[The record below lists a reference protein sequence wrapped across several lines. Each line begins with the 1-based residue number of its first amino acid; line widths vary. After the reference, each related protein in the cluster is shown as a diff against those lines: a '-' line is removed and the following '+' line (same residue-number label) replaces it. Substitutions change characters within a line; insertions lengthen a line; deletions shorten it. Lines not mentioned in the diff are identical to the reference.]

1 MTARIARI
9 RRYPIK
15 AIGGEDLSRV
25 RLDAARRL
33 PGDRIWALLT
43 EGGERHAG
51 DSERPGRWLPKS
63 CFLRG
68 AASAALQAVQGGWGE
83 DAGDGTVGCPI
94 RLTHPDLP
102 ELIFDPETEGARLI
116 DWVRPLWPD
125 DKPAPTRLVQGPTG
139 WTDVAQ
145 PWISILSLSS
155 LRDLE
160 ARLGQPLGIER
171 WRGNLWLDGWDAYAE
186 RDLVGQILT
195 VGGLDL
201 RITQTIGRCPATSAD
216 TATGRVDIDMPEALR
231 AQFGHSEF
239 GIYAEVV
246 SGGEIALGDEVRL

>member
-1 MTARIARI
+1 MTARLARI
-9 RRYPIK
+9 RRHPIK
-15 AIGGEDLSRV
+15 SIGGEDLARV

-33 PGDRIWALLT
+33 PGDRLWAMLS

-51 DSERPGRWLPKS
+51 ESAQPERWLPKS

-83 DAGDGTVGCPI
+83 EGTTDGPI

-102 ELIFDPETEGARLI
+102 DLVFDPATEGARLA

-145 PWISILSLSS
+145 PWVSILSLSS

-160 ARLGQPLGIER
+160 TRLGQPLGIER
-171 WRGNLWLDGWDAYAE
+171 WRGNLWLDGWAAYAE
-186 RDLVGQILT
+186 RDLVGQTLT
-195 VGGLDL
+195 IGNLEL
-201 RITQTIGRCPATSAD
+201 RVTQTIGRCPATSAD
-216 TATGRVDIDMPEALR
+216 TATGRIDIDMPEALK
-231 AQFGHSEF
+231 AQFGHKDF

-246 SGGEIALGDEVRL
+246 TGGEIALGDEVRA

>member
-1 MTARIARI
+1 MTARVARI
-9 RRYPIK
+9 RRHPIK
-15 AIGGEDLSRV
+15 AIGGEDLGRV

-33 PGDRIWALLT
+33 PGDRVWALLT

-51 DSERPGRWLPKS
+51 EGPRPERWLPKS

-83 DAGDGTVGCPI
+83 GAVDGPI

-102 ELIFDPETEGARLI
+102 DLSFDTAHEGARLI
-116 DWVRPLWPD
+116 DWVRPLWSA

-171 WRGNLWLDGWDAYAE
+171 WRGNIWLDGWDAYGE
-186 RDLVGQILT
+186 RDLVGQVLT
-195 VGGLDL
+195 IGGVEL
-201 RITQTIGRCPATSAD
+201 RVTQTIGRCPATSAD
-216 TATGRVDIDMPEALR
+216 TATGRIDIDMPEALK

-246 SGGEIALGDEVRL
+246 TGGEIAPGDEVHA

>member
-1 MTARIARI
+1 MTARVARI
-9 RRYPIK
+9 RRHPIK
-15 AIGGEDLSRV
+15 AIGGEDLGRV

-33 PGDRIWALLT
+33 PGDRVWALLT

-51 DSERPGRWLPKS
+51 EGPRPERWLPKS

-83 DAGDGTVGCPI
+83 GAVDGPI

-102 ELIFDPETEGARLI
+102 DLSFDPAHEGARLI
-116 DWVRPLWPD
+116 DWVRPLWPA

-160 ARLGQPLGIER
+160 ARLGQPLITER
-171 WRGNLWLDGWDAYAE
+171 WRGNIWLDGWDAYGE
-186 RDLVGQILT
+186 RDLVGQVLT
-195 VGGLDL
+195 IGGVEL
-201 RITQTIGRCPATSAD
+201 RVTQTIGRCPATSAD
-216 TATGRVDIDMPEALR
+216 TATGRIDIDMPEALK

-246 SGGEIALGDEVRL
+246 TGGEIAQGDEVHA

>member
-1 MTARIARI
+1 MTARVARI
-9 RRYPIK
+9 RRHPIK
-15 AIGGEDLSRV
+15 AIGGEDLGRV

-51 DSERPGRWLPKS
+51 PLDRPTRWLPKS

-83 DAGDGTVGCPI
+83 GAADGPI

-102 ELIFDPETEGARLI
+102 DLVFDPATEGARLA
-116 DWVRPLWPD
+116 DWVAPLWPT

-145 PWISILSLSS
+145 PWVSILSLSS

-160 ARLGQPLGIER
+160 TRLGQPLGIAR
-171 WRGNLWLDGWDAYAE
+171 WRANLWLDGWEPYRE
-186 RDLVGQILT
+186 RDLVGHVLT
-195 VGGLDL
+195 IGGVEL
-201 RITQTIGRCPATSAD
+201 RVTEPIGRCAATSAD
-216 TATGRVDIDMPEALR
+216 TDTGRIDIDMPEALK
-231 AQFGHSEF
+231 AQFGHSDF

-246 SGGEIALGDEVRL
+246 TGGEIALGDEVQS